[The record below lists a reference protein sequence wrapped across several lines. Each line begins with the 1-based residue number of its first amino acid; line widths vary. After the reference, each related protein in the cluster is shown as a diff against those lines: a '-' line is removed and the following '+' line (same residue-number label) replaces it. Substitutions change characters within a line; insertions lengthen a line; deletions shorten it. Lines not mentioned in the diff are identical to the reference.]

1 MSRVLIVGA
10 GVAGLLAGQA
20 LRSAG
25 HEVVVLDKGHVPGG
39 RLSTRTVDEAVFD
52 TGAQF
57 LTTKSER
64 FRTEVAGWN
73 ARGVVGVWFHG
84 SPDELTPTDPD
95 GHPRYRGRPTMRAL
109 ATDLARGLDVRLGTV
124 VDRCE
129 VRGGEV
135 TLATH
140 TRGAD
145 DPATNGAA
153 RLPGADA
160 TGGTDTP
167 RVTEVVQGDA
177 LLLTPPLPQSLA
189 LVDASEVSL
198 PTEVDD
204 ELRAIAYD
212 PCLAVL
218 AMPDGPTSLPSRGGM
233 RLLGEPVGWVTDN
246 QATGA
251 SPVPAITIHASP
263 DRSRELW
270 DADEAIAA
278 AAIAEDARPHLG
290 TGVRAVY
297 LHRWRYAAPRSRASS
312 DAVVTDHLGVPLAF
326 AGDGLVGGRV
336 EGAALSG
343 WAAAER
349 LLDLLPDAAAA

>member
-25 HEVVVLDKGHVPGG
+25 HDVVVLDKGRVPGG
-39 RLSTRTVDEAVFD
+39 RLATRTVDDAVFD

-64 FRTEVAGWN
+64 FRTEVAGWT
-73 ARGVVGVWFHG
+73 ARGTAGVWFHG

-109 ATDLARGLDVRLGTV
+109 ATDVARGLDVRLATV
-124 VDRCE
+124 VDGVSFGGSE
-129 VRGGEV
+129 VHL
-135 TLATH
+135 TTH
-140 TRGAD
+140 RRVD
-145 DPATNGAA
+145 DDHTP
-153 RLPGADA
+153 
-160 TGGTDTP
+160 GGTSSRSPDQAAAAAQG
-167 RVTEVVQGDA
+167 TEVLAGDA

-189 LVDASEVSL
+189 LLDASEVAL
-198 PTEVDD
+198 PSAVDG
-204 ELRAIAYD
+204 ELRAITYD

-218 AMPDGPTSLPSRGGM
+218 AVPDGPTSLPSRGGM
-233 RLLGEPVGWVTDN
+233 RLLGQPVGWLTDN
-246 QATGA
+246 HATGA

-290 TGVRAVY
+290 TGARAVY

-312 DAVVTDHLGVPLAF
+312 DAVVTDHLGVPVAF

-343 WAAAER
+343 WAAAQQ
-349 LLDLLPDAAAA
+349 LLDALPDAAAA